1 MADDRHFAATQR
13 IAHCGSWEL
22 DGPAMRWSDE
32 TFRILGHDPKHFA
45 PTIDAFVEAAAIDDR
60 QTVRAALEGRRP
72 FSIDHHIVRP
82 DGSVRVI
89 HTDGDG
95 ELGTILDVTEA
106 RSTEAQLVFADRLA
120 SVGALAAGV
129 AHEINNPLAA
139 AVANLDLIERALDG
153 GRSLADLRDRVR
165 DASEGVARVTAIV
178 RDLMTFSRADD
189 ARRAVDI
196 PQVLESALRLLSHDV
211 KHRARVERSYAAVP
225 IVFANEAR
233 LGQVFLNLLRN
244 AVEAIPDD
252 DPELHAIRLSIV
264 SHAGR
269 VVVAIADTGI
279 GIPAE
284 LQPQVFAPFFTTK
297 RVGRGSGLGLAI
309 CQRIVTELGGEL
321 TFKSEVGRGS
331 EFRVAL
337 PARVPAIE
345 LVGWTPRPAP
355 PRRYRILVVDD
366 EPMITSALQR
376 ILADHEIVVLHSAR
390 PAIDAI
396 AAGARYDAILC
407 DLMMPQMNG
416 LDLHEEIARI
426 APDQAART
434 IVMTGG
440 TFSVDVRTRLSESGV
455 VQIDKPFDV
464 DRLRELVARA
474 AH

>member
-1 MADDRHFAATQR
+1 VADDRHFAATQR
-13 IAHCGSWEL
+13 IAQCGSWEL
-22 DGPAMRWSDE
+22 DGTAMRWSDE
-32 TFRILGHDPKHFA
+32 TFRIFGHEPNEIA
-45 PTIDAFVEAAAIDDR
+45 PSIVTFVEAVAVDDR
-60 QTVRAALEGRRP
+60 QVVQTALESAHP
-72 FSIDHHIVRP
+72 FSLDHRIVRP
-82 DGSVRVI
+82 DGIVRVVRT
-89 HTDGDG
+89 HGDG
-95 ELGTILDVTEA
+95 EMGTIIDVTEA
-106 RSTEAQLVFADRLA
+106 RATEAQLVFADRLA

-139 AVANLDLIERALDG
+139 AVANLDLIGRCLDG
-153 GRSLADLRDRVR
+153 GRPLTDLRERVN
-165 DASEGVARVTAIV
+165 DASEGVARVAAIV
-178 RDLMTFSRADD
+178 RDLMMFSRADD
-189 ARRAVDI
+189 ARRAVDV
-196 PQVLESALRLLSHDV
+196 PQVLESALRLLSHEL
-211 KHRARVERSYAAVP
+211 KHRARVERNYAAVP
-225 IVFANEAR
+225 VVYANEAR

-244 AVEAIPDD
+244 AIEAIPED
-252 DPELHAIRLSIV
+252 DPEIHAIRLSV
-264 SHAGR
+264 SVHAGR
-269 VVVAIADTGI
+269 IVVAIADTGI
-279 GIPAE
+279 GIPVE
-284 LQPQVFAPFFTTK
+284 LQPQIFAPFFTTK
-297 RVGRGSGLGLAI
+297 PVGRGTGLGLAI
-309 CQRIVTELGGEL
+309 SQRIVTDLGGEL
-321 TFKSEVGRGS
+321 TFTSNVGHGS

-376 ILADHEIVVLHSAR
+376 ILADHEVVVLHSAR

-396 AAGARYDAILC
+396 ASGVRYDAILC

-416 LDLHEEIARI
+416 LDLHDEIARI

-440 TFSVDVRTRLSESGV
+440 TFSVDVRARLVESGV